1 MGLIIVYRS
10 NFKIKILI
18 YIISELII
26 YVVFNVFISRVRFL
40 RRYTGGYSFTL
51 LTIIYVFLSGG

>member
-1 MGLIIVYRS
+1 MGLIITYYS

-18 YIISELII
+18 YIISKLII

-40 RRYTGGYSFTL
+40 RRYISGYSLTL
-51 LTIIYVFLSGG
+51 LATIYVFLNKG